1 MLISE
6 DRGSIPFYKAFPFC
20 SFEHKY
26 YILSKYCIMWKY
38 VVLGFSFLLLF
49 QQDGLAQQES
59 QDSLVQLSGLV
70 LDGTT
75 KELLPIPYTNVFVKE
90 ETTRGDYTDFK
101 GYFTLV
107 AKKGETVVFS
117 TVGYKTIEFV
127 VPDTLEDNR
136 YSVVQLMTAD
146 TFNLP
151 ETVVFPWPSREHFKI
166 EFLAMDVSQELQQ
179 RAAENVAEDVLAR
192 GRQVVTRDGNENADY
207 YLRQQASNYY
217 HYGQIPPMNIFNPIS
232 WGKFVNAWKNGDF
245 KKKKKKDR

>member
-1 MLISE
+1 MLISKNT
-6 DRGSIPFYKAFPFC
+6 GYIPFYKAFPFC
-20 SFEHKY
+20 SFGRN
-26 YILSKYCIMWKY
+26 YIKTILFMWKY
-38 VVLGFSFLLLF
+38 LVLGISLFCFF
-49 QQDGLAQQES
+49 QQKALAQQAE

-75 KELLPIPYTNVFVKE
+75 KELLPIPYTNVYVQE
-90 ETTRGDYTDFK
+90 ETKRGDYTDFK

-117 TVGYKTIEFV
+117 TIGYKTVEFV
-127 VPDTLEDNR
+127 VPDTLQDNR
-136 YSVVQLMTAD
+136 YSIVQLMTAD

-166 EFLAMDVSQELQQ
+166 EFLAMDVTQELQQ

-192 GRQVVTRDGNENADY
+192 GRKTVMRDGNENADY

-217 HYGQIPPMNIFNPIS
+217 HYGQVPPMNIFNPIS
-232 WGKFVNAWKNGDF
+232 WGKFVKAWKNGDF
-245 KKKKKKDR
+245 KKKKKK